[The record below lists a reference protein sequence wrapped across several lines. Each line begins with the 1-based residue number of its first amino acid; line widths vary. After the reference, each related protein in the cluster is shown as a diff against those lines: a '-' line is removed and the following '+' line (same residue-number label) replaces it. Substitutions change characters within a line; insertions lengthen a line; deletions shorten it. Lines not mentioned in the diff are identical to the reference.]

1 MKMAE
6 LCTRARS
13 SLGTRPSH
21 AVSSSETRQGE
32 TIFVMQDAIHHVGG
46 GKDMKSHHS
55 NNQHA
60 LMTFPKAGIM
70 DASYKDR
77 STN

>member
-6 LCTRARS
+6 DCTGARS

-32 TIFVMQDAIHHVGG
+32 TMFVVQDAIHVGG

-55 NNQHA
+55 ND
-60 LMTFPKAGIM
+60 LMMFQRQESWMQATRIVLQTK
-70 DASYKDR
+70 S
-77 STN
+77 